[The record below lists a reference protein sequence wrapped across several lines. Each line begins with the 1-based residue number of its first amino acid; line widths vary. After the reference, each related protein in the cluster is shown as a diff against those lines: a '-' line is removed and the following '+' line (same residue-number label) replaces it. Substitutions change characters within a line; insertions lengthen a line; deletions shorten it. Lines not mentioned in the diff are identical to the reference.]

1 MDNIKLEQFT
11 KQWSTSERV
20 IRLYLNSAIYN
31 RADAQDVLQRVA
43 LCAYQ
48 KYDEYDASQS
58 FQGWLFGIAKF
69 GAIIKFIPYP
79 VTVGFTAGI
88 VIDSE
93 ISERLA
99 DNMEDQSEAISRED
113 DERREKLEQ
122 LLTLL
127 PEKAQELVRLRF
139 FENREYDEI
148 ASLLNTNEGAVRTAL
163 SRIIAK
169 LRSMAKE
176 SMQEAM

>member
-1 MDNIKLEQFT
+1 MDNTKLEQFT

-20 IRLYLNSAIYN
+20 IRLYLNSAIFN

-69 GAIIKFIPYP
+69 EVLGYFRNLGRNPE
-79 VTVGFTAGI
+79 

>member
-1 MDNIKLEQFT
+1 MDNTKLEQFT

-20 IRLYLNSAIYN
+20 IRLYLNSAIFN

-69 GAIIKFIPYP
+69 EVLGYFRNLGRNPE
-79 VTVGFTAGI
+79 

-122 LLTLL
+122 LLTQL

-148 ASLLNTNEGAVRTAL
+148 ARLLNTNEGAVRTAL

>member
-43 LCAYQ
+43 LCAYR
-48 KYDEYDASQS
+48 KYDEYDVSQP
-58 FQGWLFGIAKF
+58 FQGWLFGIAKLEVLGYF
-69 GAIIKFIPYP
+69 RNLGRNPE
-79 VTVGFTAGI
+79 

-113 DERREKLEQ
+113 DARREKLEQ
-122 LLTLL
+122 LLTQL

-148 ASLLNTNEGAVRTAL
+148 AQLLNTNEGAVRTAL

>member
-69 GAIIKFIPYP
+69 EVLSYFRNLGRNPE
-79 VTVGFTAGI
+79 

-122 LLTLL
+122 LLTQL

-148 ASLLNTNEGAVRTAL
+148 ARLLNTNEGAVRTAL

>member
-11 KQWSTSERV
+11 KQWSASERV

-48 KYDEYDASQS
+48 KFDEYDASQP

-69 GAIIKFIPYP
+69 EVLGYFRNLGRNPE
-79 VTVGFTAGI
+79 

-93 ISERLA
+93 ITERLA

-148 ASLLNTNEGAVRTAL
+148 AQLLNTNEGAVRTAL

>member
-11 KQWSTSERV
+11 KQWSTSERI
-20 IRLYLNSAIYN
+20 IRLYLNSAIFN

-69 GAIIKFIPYP
+69 EVLGYFRNLGRNPE
-79 VTVGFTAGI
+79 

>member
-11 KQWSTSERV
+11 KQWSSSERV

-69 GAIIKFIPYP
+69 EVLGYFRNLGRNPE
-79 VTVGFTAGI
+79 

-122 LLTLL
+122 LLTQL

>member
-11 KQWSTSERV
+11 KQWSASERV

-31 RADAQDVLQRVA
+31 RTDAQDVLQRVA

-69 GAIIKFIPYP
+69 EVLGYFRNLGRNPE
-79 VTVGFTAGI
+79 

-148 ASLLNTNEGAVRTAL
+148 ARLLNTNEGAVRTAL

>member
-11 KQWSTSERV
+11 KQWSSSERV

-69 GAIIKFIPYP
+69 EVLGYFRNLGRNPE
-79 VTVGFTAGI
+79 

-148 ASLLNTNEGAVRTAL
+148 ARLLNTNEGAVRTAL

>member
-1 MDNIKLEQFT
+1 MDNTCLEQFT
-11 KQWSTSERV
+11 TQWSSAERV
-20 IRLYLNSAIYN
+20 IRLYLNSVIYN
-31 RADAQDVLQRVA
+31 KADAQDLLQRVA

-48 KYDEYDASQS
+48 KYDDYDASQS

-69 GAIIKFIPYP
+69 EVLGYFRNLGRNPE
-79 VTVGFTAGI
+79 

-122 LLTLL
+122 LLTQL

-148 ASLLNTNEGAVRTAL
+148 ARLLNTNEGAVRTAL

>member
-1 MDNIKLEQFT
+1 MDNNKLEQFT

-48 KYDEYDASQS
+48 KYDEYDSSQP

-69 GAIIKFIPYP
+69 EVLGYFRNLGRNPE
-79 VTVGFTAGI
+79 

-122 LLTLL
+122 LLTRL

>member
-69 GAIIKFIPYP
+69 EVLGYFRNLGRNPE
-79 VTVGFTAGI
+79 

-122 LLTLL
+122 LLTQL

>member
-1 MDNIKLEQFT
+1 M
-11 KQWSTSERV
+11 SERV
-20 IRLYLNSAIYN
+20 IRLYLNSVIYN
-31 RADAQDVLQRVA
+31 KADAQDLLQRVA

-48 KYDEYDASQS
+48 KYDDYDASQS

-69 GAIIKFIPYP
+69 EVLGYFRNLGRNPE
-79 VTVGFTAGI
+79 
-88 VIDSE
+88 VIDAD

-148 ASLLNTNEGAVRTAL
+148 ARLLNPNEGAVRTAL

-169 LRSMAKE
+169 LRSMTKE